1 MLLFVLLSNFYGN
14 KVQDIQIENYP
25 TKIFLKKTEILF
37 AFSNKDVPL
46 HPVNKSLLPLQ
57 LSWQSNAFVTRRSP
71 VQVWLAAL
79 SKTDIQSTEYQS
91 FFFPYQQQEKQQF
104 ILFRPIFSNDLVT
117 LLCPNGAFSCLLLVR
132 RQNERSPVKP

>member
-46 HPVNKSLLPLQ
+46 HPAKQKGFLFTPAHYLEPIGVAVFRQTASDPNDFTSSSVYQNPGWKYE
-57 LSWQSNAFVTRRSP
+57 A
-71 VQVWLAAL
+71 
-79 SKTDIQSTEYQS
+79 ST
-91 FFFPYQQQEKQQF
+91 
-104 ILFRPIFSNDLVT
+104 
-117 LLCPNGAFSCLLLVR
+117 GAVSV
-132 RQNERSPVKP
+132 E

>member
-46 HPVNKSLLPLQ
+46 HPVSKKLIAAIAQ
-57 LSWQSNAFVTRRSP
+57 LVEQRIRNA
-71 VQVWLAAL
+71 
-79 SKTDIQSTEYQS
+79 
-91 FFFPYQQQEKQQF
+91 
-104 ILFRPIFSNDLVT
+104 
-117 LLCPNGAFSCLLLVR
+117 
-132 RQNERSPVKP
+132 